1 MGHEGDEECSEMI
14 SGVSEW
20 FGHSLIV
27 QIFTENLPCAE
38 HGSRG
43 SISNWRKWIEISASR
58 YSILVEETD
67 NIESKTKIHICKAC
81 TCSAISNSLP
91 SMDCS
96 LLGFSVL
103 GIFQARVLEWI
114 ATYYS
119 RRASQPRGQ
128 THVSCIGRQILSH
141 WATWESQLGTLASLK
156 CLFTGKWAKS
166 WTWLRDWTEEYMH
179 ESKMTAKVLT
189 MISNIFIFILGLHN
203 LVIAGDRLVSKST
216 TLT

>member
-1 MGHEGDEECSEMI
+1 MSPIVNRMRKQSIDDGTLKTLTFWGYTEADGTWRRWGVFRDDFWSVRMI
-14 SGVSEW
+14 C
-20 FGHSLIV
+20 HSLIV

-119 RRASQPRGQ
+119 RRASQPREQ
-128 THVSCIGRQILSH
+128 THVSCIGRQIL
-141 WATWESQLGTLASLK
+141 
-156 CLFTGKWAKS
+156 
-166 WTWLRDWTEEYMH
+166 
-179 ESKMTAKVLT
+179 
-189 MISNIFIFILGLHN
+189 
-203 LVIAGDRLVSKST
+203 
-216 TLT
+216 